1 MSQKGA
7 DGLPTPDPV
16 IPFRAG
22 DVLADRFRVVRQV
35 GSGGMGLVFE
45 AFDQKLDRRV
55 ALKCAKASHRDRLP
69 PEVRAAREVSHFNVC
84 KVHDLH
90 VATTPYGETEFLS
103 MEFIEG
109 ETLSSYVRRKG
120 PVADHEAREIV
131 RQICAGLAQAH
142 LQGVI
147 HGDLKC
153 ANVILTQSPEGSV
166 RAVITDFG
174 LAKMTLAG
182 DVHTTSSGGGTL
194 DYMAPELLLGERGSI
209 ASDIYA
215 LGVLLHVMLTGE
227 TPGRP
232 GLPSVQRA
240 PKPKE
245 PDSLGST
252 KTLRYV
258 ISEADWRCVVKDLP
272 SPWAKIVSRCLAP
285 QPQNRYSSAEAL
297 SRALDPKAN
306 IAKWL
311 VPAAAA
317 VAVAIGYWQWIVQS
331 ALVPVRLAVLPFSVE
346 GSPSEHT
353 AGIGLDVADRL
364 SGARRNFT
372 VISPLEAQ
380 RAGVDGPEKAKNIL
394 GATHVLRTRLNR
406 SGSSIRAEV
415 SVTELTSGRTLGE
428 LNGDYP
434 SNDAPALAKAILATA
449 TRALQLRTGVPKE
462 SVSAPAYP
470 YYTQAIGLLRQDSY
484 NALQTI
490 PLFEKAIVLDPRSA
504 LPYAGLAEAQ
514 QQVFTNSGDRKF
526 LELAGV
532 NVAKANTINTD
543 SVPVLLISGLFQQQH
558 GRYESAIHNFM
569 RATELEPN
577 NPEGWKRLA
586 KAYAD
591 SNRPEEAIDTYR
603 RGIKAEPNY
612 YGNYL
617 VFGNFRLSRYEF
629 HEAEE
634 LYRRV
639 TEIAPGLGAGHTDL
653 GLALMKQGRFGDAEK
668 SLLYALHLRKTPRL
682 LMNIGALYYAQEQY
696 SKAAPFFEE
705 SIASAP
711 PTAIR
716 LRDLGD
722 VYRHLG
728 RARDAS
734 KAYGSARDLAQ
745 DEVSRNP
752 RQAYSRVL
760 LALTCA
766 YLGDERRAE
775 SEALQA
781 LAIEPE
787 NASVMRE
794 AAIVYE
800 VLRQRE
806 QTLRVLRTAPG
817 HLLVDL
823 SRDPDIK
830 ELRDDPR
837 FQTLLQKQ

>member
-7 DGLPTPDPV
+7 EGLPKPDPV
-16 IPFRAG
+16 IPFHAG
-22 DVLADRFRVVRQV
+22 DVLADRFRVVRQI

-45 AFDQKLDRRV
+45 AVDQKLDRRV
-55 ALKCAKASHRDRLP
+55 ALKCAKPSHLDRLP
-69 PEVRAAREVSHFNVC
+69 PEVRAASEVSHFNIC

-90 VATTPYGETEFLS
+90 VAMTPYGETEFLS

-120 PVADHEAREIV
+120 PLPDGEAREIA

-142 LQGVI
+142 RQGVV
-147 HGDLKC
+147 HGDLKGP
-153 ANVILTQSPEGSV
+153 NVILTQSPEGAV

-174 LAKMTLAG
+174 LAKMKLAG
-182 DVHTTSSGGGTL
+182 GAQSKSGGGTL
-194 DYMAPELLLGERGSI
+194 DYMAPELLLGERASVE
-209 ASDIYA
+209 SDIYA
-215 LGVLLHVMLTGE
+215 LGVLFHLMLTGE

-232 GLPSVQRA
+232 GLKSVQRETKTA
-240 PKPKE
+240 E

-252 KTLRYV
+252 KTLRYA
-258 ISEADWRCVVKDLP
+258 ISEADWRCVLKDLA
-272 SPWAKIVSRCLAP
+272 SPWAKIVARCLAP
-285 QPQNRYSSAEAL
+285 QPQNRFTTADAL
-297 SRALDPKAN
+297 SHALDPKAN
-306 IAKWL
+306 VAKWL

-317 VAVAIGYWQWIVQS
+317 VAVAIGYWQWMVHW
-331 ALVPVRLAVLPFSVE
+331 AEPVRLAVLPFSVE
-346 GSPSEHT
+346 GGPLEHT

-372 VISPLEAQ
+372 VISPLEAR
-380 RAGVDGPEKAKNIL
+380 RASVDGPEKAKSIL
-394 GATHVLRTRLNR
+394 GATHVLRTRLHR
-406 SGSSIRAEV
+406 AGSLIRAEV

-428 LNGDYP
+428 LNGEYP

-449 TRALQLRTGVPKE
+449 TRALRLRAGVPKE

-470 YYTQAIGLLRQDSY
+470 YYTHAIGLLRQDSY
-484 NALQTI
+484 NALQAI
-490 PLFEKAIVLDPRSA
+490 PIFEKAIELDPKSA

-514 QQVFTNSGDRKF
+514 QQAFINGGDRKL

-532 NVAKANTINTD
+532 NVAKANTINAD

-558 GRYESAIHNFM
+558 GRYESAIHDFM

-591 SNRPEEAIDTYR
+591 SNRPEEAINTYR
-603 RGIKAEPNY
+603 RGIQAEPNY
-612 YGNYL
+612 YANYL

-639 TEIAPGLGAGHTDL
+639 AEIAPGLVAGHTDL
-653 GLALMKQGRFGDAEK
+653 GLALMKQGRFDDAEK
-668 SLLYALHLRKTPRL
+668 SLLYALRLRKTPRL

-728 RARDAS
+728 RAGDAS
-734 KAYGSARDLAQ
+734 KAYTSARDLAQ

-781 LAIEPE
+781 LSIEPE

-800 VLRQRE
+800 VLRQRDK
-806 QTLRVLRTAPG
+806 TLGVLGTAPR
-817 HLLVDL
+817 HLVADL
-823 SRDPDIK
+823 SRDPDVK
-830 ELRDDPR
+830 ELRQDPR
-837 FQTLLQKQ
+837 FQSLLQKQ